1 MYWQSSLLQKSG
13 SKTTSILK
21 TIEEEEEEEV
31 EAEIVMDGITS
42 TYMSDRFRLSPA
54 EPKYEMRLGEDKQC
68 HIYRTL
74 LRNIHMQERADGAV
88 LSHLQRN

>member
-1 MYWQSSLLQKSG
+1 MYWQSSPLQKSG

-42 TYMSDRFRLSPA
+42 TYKSD
-54 EPKYEMRLGEDKQC
+54 KC
-68 HIYRTL
+68 
-74 LRNIHMQERADGAV
+74 N
-88 LSHLQRN
+88 